1 MVGNHPGRIAGR
13 RLSHLRRTNNFSCAP
28 GDADRVAS
36 ADQSSESFRTARL
49 GANVAMVRRRRRRLD
64 ARGVSADDLD
74 CGCRRLFAVLRLPCS
89 CAASRLASLS
99 TFRLHRVYG
108 MQPLQLILDPP
119 AAGAWNMGVDEMLME
134 RAAEANL
141 ATLRFYRW
149 SPATLSLGYFQNAAD
164 RETHAA
170 SNACPMVRRSSGG
183 GAIVHDH
190 ELTYSI
196 SLPTA
201 HPLAADAETLY
212 RNVHGTLLE
221 ALAEFGVEARLN
233 EAALVQ
239 LAGEPFLC
247 FQRRAVGDVLLD
259 RYKICG
265 SAQRRRRGAILQ
277 HGSVLLGR
285 SAAAPELP
293 GVIDLVDT
301 QAISRLTPTT
311 LAEVWI
317 HIWRSQLSPL
327 ESYGEYSPD
336 DLKLAGVQASTKYGS
351 AVWTNRR

>member
-1 MVGNHPGRIAGR
+1 
-13 RLSHLRRTNNFSCAP
+13 
-28 GDADRVAS
+28 
-36 ADQSSESFRTARL
+36 
-49 GANVAMVRRRRRRLD
+49 
-64 ARGVSADDLD
+64 
-74 CGCRRLFAVLRLPCS
+74 
-89 CAASRLASLS
+89 
-99 TFRLHRVYG
+99 
-108 MQPLQLILDPP
+108 MQPLRLILDPP
-119 AAGAWNMGVDEMLME
+119 AEGAWNMGVDEMLME

-141 ATLRFYRW
+141 ATLRFYEW

-164 RETHAA
+164 RDMHAA
-170 SNACPMVRRSSGG
+170 SVACPMVRRSSGG

-212 RNVHGTLLE
+212 RNIHGTLLE
-221 ALAEFGVEARLN
+221 ALAEFGVAARLN

-239 LAGEPFLC
+239 MEGEPFLC

-277 HGSVLLGR
+277 HGSVLLAR
-285 SAAAPELP
+285 SSAAPELL
-293 GVIDLVDT
+293 GVVDLTDS
-301 QAISRLTPTT
+301 QATSQLTPMT

-317 HIWRSQLSPL
+317 HIWRSKLSPL
-327 ESYGEYSPD
+327 EPYGAYSSD
-336 DLKLAGVQASTKYGS
+336 DVELADVQASAKYAS
-351 AVWTNRR
+351 AAWTNRR